1 MPSECPVTRSG
12 RVRPFLRVQAAGQCG
27 FLSGSGILVQD
38 TLSSGL
44 VDLLDR
50 DADGL
55 GLVFLGVLSLL
66 DMVFSSDLMALLR
79 RVLVA
84 MTFTLFLADLILGM
98 CYTSLHTIRR
108 YFVMI
113 TFPPEKRKRFF

>member
-66 DMVFSSDLMALLR
+66 DIGLQLGLDGLIAQSFGSNDLYSLLSGFDIVY
-79 RVLVA
+79 VLLLL
-84 MTFTLFLADLILGM
+84 T
-98 CYTSLHTIRR
+98 Y
-108 YFVMI
+108 Y
-113 TFPPEKRKRFF
+113 

>member
-1 MPSECPVTRSG
+1 M
-12 RVRPFLRVQAAGQCG
+12 
-27 FLSGSGILVQD
+27 QD

-66 DMVFSSDLMALLR
+66 DIGLQLGLDGLIAQSFGSNDLYSLLSGFDIGH
-79 RVLVA
+79 VLHLL
-84 MTFTLFLADLILGM
+84 T
-98 CYTSLHTIRR
+98 Y
-108 YFVMI
+108 Y
-113 TFPPEKRKRFF
+113 